1 MGRREQ
7 QRTSARRRAW
17 RRAFVCR
24 GPRRKRPRQSL
35 TGPKVESRFKCGEAE
50 FTEKR
55 RVRYLFV
62 RPPSPR
68 GSQKEKSPPAGKRP
82 GPDWGGRSPRR
93 WWPRRRCHPMVR
105 AARNVIAATPEEALD
120 AAREVWKDRE
130 DVRSVEVWLDGAIVF
145 QEDCEAA
152 APPVFST
159 ATPAPQRSENGVG
172 AKRRLWPALH
182 AVLKYGAGQGPIV
195 RH

>member
-1 MGRREQ
+1 M
-7 QRTSARRRAW
+7 TFLCFCIS
-17 RRAFVCR
+17 V
-24 GPRRKRPRQSL
+24 
-35 TGPKVESRFKCGEAE
+35 
-50 FTEKR
+50 
-55 RVRYLFV
+55 
-62 RPPSPR
+62 
-68 GSQKEKSPPAGKRP
+68 
-82 GPDWGGRSPRR
+82 D
-93 WWPRRRCHPMVR
+93 HHVR

-152 APPVFST
+152 APQVFST

-182 AVLKYGAGQGPIV
+182 AVLKYGAGQGPIG

>member
-1 MGRREQ
+1 
-7 QRTSARRRAW
+7 
-17 RRAFVCR
+17 
-24 GPRRKRPRQSL
+24 
-35 TGPKVESRFKCGEAE
+35 
-50 FTEKR
+50 
-55 RVRYLFV
+55 
-62 RPPSPR
+62 
-68 GSQKEKSPPAGKRP
+68 
-82 GPDWGGRSPRR
+82 
-93 WWPRRRCHPMVR
+93 MVR

-172 AKRRLWPALH
+172 AKRRLWPALDPDLAGPEDANGRRFQH
-182 AVLKYGAGQGPIV
+182 NCLAVTARYAVCPLTKWRA
-195 RH
+195 